1 MVKKNNGSD
10 GNPADQKRQGS
21 FDPRDVGIP
30 ESLHELG
37 HEWHFFPHLATEF
50 GNNQLKELW
59 KHVESIPSVR
69 FWLFRSA

>member
-1 MVKKNNGSD
+1 MAGILQIKNAKVLSI
-10 GNPADQKRQGS
+10 PK
-21 FDPRDVGIP
+21 DVGIP

-59 KHVESIPSVR
+59 KDVESIPNVC
-69 FWLFRSA
+69 FCLLRSA